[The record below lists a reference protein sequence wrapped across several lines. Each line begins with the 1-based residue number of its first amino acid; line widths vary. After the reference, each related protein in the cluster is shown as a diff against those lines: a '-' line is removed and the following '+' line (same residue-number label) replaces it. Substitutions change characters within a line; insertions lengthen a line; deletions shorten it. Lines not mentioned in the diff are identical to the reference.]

1 MKLNE
6 LFVLSISCLT
16 LFSCSNKKDDFSN
29 DKNAQLLLSGNK
41 GGSIKLYSNEI
52 LLDEFDDLEFSKS
65 YEFKKG
71 TEINVK
77 VSQSE
82 GFFINSINYNEEK
95 VKIDGQFYT
104 FILGEDINK
113 LDIWFSLIETNID
126 DFSFEFN
133 EENKE
138 AYITNY
144 SSNNTPSPL
153 IIPEEIN
160 GYKVTKIKETAFDN
174 TSIKRIKLGNNINNI
189 EDGAFKNASTLTY
202 FITDNNPIYKAID
215 GILYNNDQTT
225 LISVP
230 SKYENSELRINS
242 NTKFINDYALYTN
255 RTIKNVI
262 FNDSLEKIGKYAF
275 YNVNSIEELTFP
287 SSLITIDDYAFKQNT
302 VLKTINFNQNLQY
315 INSNVFYGCIKIRK
329 LVFPNSLKEIG
340 NDAFYHCDYLSDIKF
355 NEGLVKIGDRT
366 FSNLTSLINIEF
378 PSTLKSIG
386 SSSFSAC
393 SNLKTIN
400 LNNIETIGNYAFV
413 LCNSINKINI
423 PKTIKS
429 IGFNPFYGIL
439 HLDASTFTIEEN
451 NNYIINDGVLFS
463 KDKTKLISYP
473 YGIKNTNYI
482 IPSSVTILDNQCFAF
497 NNSLASIELPTSVT
511 KIDEAFYGVT
521 SPLVINYNGTIEEF
535 NSINKVGSN
544 GYSYYEGGN
553 IKKINCT
560 NGTINL

>member
-16 LFSCSNKKDDFSN
+16 LVSCSNKKDDFSN

-113 LDIWFSLIETNID
+113 LDIGFSLIETNID

-153 IIPEEIN
+153 IIPDEIN

-215 GILYNNDQTT
+215 GILYNSDQTT

-535 NSINKVGSN
+535 NLINKEGSN
-544 GYSYYEGGN
+544 GYSYYEGSN

>member
-1 MKLNE
+1 MKLNR
-6 LFVLSISCLT
+6 LFVLSLSCLT
-16 LFSCSNKKDDFSN
+16 LFSCNNKENNFSN
-29 DKNAQLLLSGNK
+29 DKNVELLLSGNK
-41 GGSIKLYSNEI
+41 GGNIKLYSNET
-52 LLDEFDDLEFSKS
+52 LLDEFNDLEFNKS
-65 YEFKKG
+65 YQFKKG
-71 TEINVK
+71 TEINLK

-95 VKIDGQFYT
+95 VKVNNQFYT
-104 FILGEDINK
+104 FILNEDTNK
-113 LDIWFSLIETNID
+113 LDIKFSLIETNID
-126 DFSFEFN
+126 DFTFEFN

-153 IIPEEIN
+153 IIPEEVK

-174 TSIKRIKLGNNINNI
+174 TSIKKIKLGNNINII
-189 EDGAFKNASTLTY
+189 EDGAFKNASSLTY
-202 FITDNNPIYKAID
+202 FITDNNQYYKAID
-215 GILYNNDQTT
+215 GILYNSDQST

-230 SKYENSELRINS
+230 TKYENSELRLNS

-262 FNDSLEKIGKYAF
+262 FNNSLEKIGKYAF

-287 SSLITIDDYAFKQNT
+287 NSLITIDDYAFKQNT

-315 INSNVFYGCIKIRK
+315 INSNAFYGCIKIRK
-329 LVFPNSLKEIG
+329 LEFPNSLKEIG

-355 NEGLVKIGDRT
+355 NEGLIKIGDRT

-400 LNNIETIGNYAFV
+400 LKNIETIGNYAFV

-439 HLDASTFTIEEN
+439 HLDQSTFTIEEN
-451 NNYIINDGVLFS
+451 DNYVINEGVLFS
-463 KDKTKLISYP
+463 KDRTKLISYP
-473 YGIKNTNYI
+473 YGITNTNYV

-497 NNSLASIELPTSVT
+497 NNNLASIELHTGVN

-521 SPLVINYNGTIEEF
+521 SPLVISYKGTIEEF
-535 NSINKVGSN
+535 NSINKEGSN
-544 GYSYYEGGN
+544 GYSYYEGSS

-560 NGTINL
+560 DGTINL

>member
-113 LDIWFSLIETNID
+113 LDIGFSLIETNID

-215 GILYNNDQTT
+215 GILYNSDQTT

-315 INSNVFYGCIKIRK
+315 INSNAFYGCIKIRK

-473 YGIKNTNYI
+473 YGIKNTNYV
-482 IPSSVTILDNQCFAF
+482 IPSSVTTLDNQCFAF
-497 NNSLASIELPTSVT
+497 NNNLASIELPTSVT

-521 SPLVINYNGTIEEF
+521 SPLVIYYKGTIEEF

>member
-1 MKLNE
+1 MKLNK

-29 DKNAQLLLSGNK
+29 GKNIQLLLSGNK

-52 LLDEFDDLEFSKS
+52 LLDEFDDLEFNKS

-104 FILGEDINK
+104 FILDEDINK
-113 LDIWFSLIETNID
+113 LDIEFSLIETNID

-215 GILYNNDQTT
+215 GILYNSDQTT

-242 NTKFINDYALYTN
+242 NTKFIKDYALYTN

-287 SSLITIDDYAFKQNT
+287 SSLITIDDYAFKQNAA
-302 VLKTINFNQNLQY
+302 LKTINFNQNLQY
-315 INSNVFYGCIKIRK
+315 INSNAFYGCIKIRK

-366 FSNLTSLINIEF
+366 FSNLTSLISIEF

-511 KIDEAFYGVT
+511 KIDEAFYGLT

-535 NSINKVGSN
+535 NLINKEGSN
-544 GYSYYEGGN
+544 GYSYYEGSN